1 MNLTILCFVFLL
13 FGNSNQ
19 KCFCLVPWHRVLIH
33 HYLPIYYLQTHLKI
47 LFLDGHDLNW
57 SCPKARFGLLA
68 FTVRWKYR
76 NIFIGLLS
84 KANFDVKYMDR
95 AVKVKNMKKSTFSV
109 FSSQLF
115 WCFTERRLVHFA
127 ATFLIWANKKNH
139 SEHHISIFG
148 LSFQFLVYFI
158 TCCGVFQTKMRLAFF
173 MRSKVLFFIVLVVP
187 HLYLFLETIF
197 LKWALWYR
205 SVWFLFLWGKKLI
218 ILSAASLIC
227 NTLFRFYLLL
237 LVYYNIC
244 STGCQKYGCFS

>member
-1 MNLTILCFVFLL
+1 MKSDIWVSQKISTICKLNLTILCFVFLL

-95 AVKVKNMKKSTFSV
+95 AVKVKNMKK
-109 FSSQLF
+109 
-115 WCFTERRLVHFA
+115 A
-127 ATFLIWANKKNH
+127 
-139 SEHHISIFG
+139 
-148 LSFQFLVYFI
+148 
-158 TCCGVFQTKMRLAFF
+158 
-173 MRSKVLFFIVLVVP
+173 
-187 HLYLFLETIF
+187 LFLSSIHNCFDVLLREDLSI
-197 LKWALWYR
+197 LQL
-205 SVWFLFLWGKKLI
+205 LF
-218 ILSAASLIC
+218 
-227 NTLFRFYLLL
+227 
-237 LVYYNIC
+237 
-244 STGCQKYGCFS
+244 

>member
-1 MNLTILCFVFLL
+1 MDRQSEIRYLGQSKNKYYLQIESDYSLFVFLL

-95 AVKVKNMKKSTFSV
+95 AVKVKNMKK
-109 FSSQLF
+109 
-115 WCFTERRLVHFA
+115 A
-127 ATFLIWANKKNH
+127 
-139 SEHHISIFG
+139 
-148 LSFQFLVYFI
+148 
-158 TCCGVFQTKMRLAFF
+158 
-173 MRSKVLFFIVLVVP
+173 
-187 HLYLFLETIF
+187 LFLS
-197 LKWALWYR
+197 
-205 SVWFLFLWGKKLI
+205 SVHSCFDVLPREDLSILQLLF
-218 ILSAASLIC
+218 
-227 NTLFRFYLLL
+227 
-237 LVYYNIC
+237 
-244 STGCQKYGCFS
+244 